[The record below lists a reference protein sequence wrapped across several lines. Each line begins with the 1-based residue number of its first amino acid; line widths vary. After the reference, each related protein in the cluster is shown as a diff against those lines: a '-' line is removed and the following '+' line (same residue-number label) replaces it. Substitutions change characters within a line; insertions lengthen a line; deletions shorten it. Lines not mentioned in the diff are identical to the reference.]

1 MTRTRLYR
9 FKMTNDPDDKDND
22 VMVQH
27 ANGQGD
33 TGKDDMVWV
42 TMTMIKWK
50 SMTRLRMTRIMKTR
64 CSLTSTT
71 GVKD

>member
-1 MTRTRLYR
+1 MLYR
-9 FKMTNDPDDKDND
+9 LKVTNDPDDKDND
-22 VMVQH
+22 DMVQH

-33 TGKDDMVWV
+33 TAKEDMVWV
-42 TMTMIKWK
+42 SMTMMKRK
-50 SMTRLRMTRIMKTR
+50 SMTRLRMTRIKKTR